1 MAPTPRPNPPSG
13 FKHLDTPTKSRLRGV
28 KEFVEFLDENDLSY
42 REGSSLRNLVK
53 CFGPNTISKSSV
65 SRALASNSD
74 RRKQG
79 EERRG
84 RPAKSEEEKK
94 KEALEA
100 RQLGGEGNTGEPEE
114 QQQDVNYDSLRQEL
128 QIPEHISDAK
138 ISRALNRHF
147 GNARDGRV
155 NSDYKFHHEDS
166 PLNYHAR
173 AVSVL

>member
-1 MAPTPRPNPPSG
+1 MAAPTRSTAAPSG
-13 FKHLDTPTKSRLRGV
+13 FKHLDTPTKSRIRGV
-28 KEFVEFLDENDLSY
+28 KEFVDFIEENDLTA

-65 SRALASNSD
+65 SRALASTSD
-74 RRKQG
+74 RRKTG

-100 RQLGGEGNTGEPEE
+100 RLLESNNGEVEEP
-114 QQQDVNYDSLRQEL
+114 QDVSYDSLRQEL
-128 QIPEHISDAK
+128 QIPDHISDAK

-155 NSDYKFHHEDS
+155 NSDYKSHYHDS
-166 PLNYHAR
+166 PLNIPAR

>member
-28 KEFVEFLDENDLSY
+28 KEFVEFLDENDLGY

-100 RQLGGEGNTGEPEE
+100 RQLHDESNPGDAEE
-114 QQQDVNYDSLRQEL
+114 QHQQQQQQDVNYDSLRQEL
-128 QIPEHISDAK
+128 QIPEHITDAK

-155 NSDYKFHHEDS
+155 NSDCKFQPRRFSTELS
-166 PLNYHAR
+166 C
-173 AVSVL
+173 